1 MDHIIISELEV
12 FYRVGVPPAERAQPQ
27 RLLLTVEMGRDIA
40 AAAAGDDLRH
50 TIDYF
55 AVSQRLLHWGEG
67 REWRLIETLAVDIA
81 NLVLA
86 EFAAQTVVVEVKKF
100 IIPQTRYVAVR
111 VRRPVETMPVTSSMG
126 RAGCP

>member
-1 MDHIIISELEV
+1 MISMDHIIISELEV
-12 FYRVGVPPAERAQPQ
+12 FYRVGVPSDERAQPQ
-27 RLLLTVEMGRDIA
+27 RLLLTVKMGRDIA
-40 AAAAGDDLRH
+40 AAAAADDLRH

-111 VRRPVETMPVTSSMG
+111 VRRPVEPK
-126 RAGCP
+126 RENLPI